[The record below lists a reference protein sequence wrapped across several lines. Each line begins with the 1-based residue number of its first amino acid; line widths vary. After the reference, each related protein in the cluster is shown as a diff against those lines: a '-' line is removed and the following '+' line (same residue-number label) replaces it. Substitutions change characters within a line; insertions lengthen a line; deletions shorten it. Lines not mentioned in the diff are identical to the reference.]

1 MNDKMLSLAGMF
13 AEAERKKL
21 PLTEYLL
28 EYNFSE
34 TDMSKEEILAEMKRL
49 LAVMEA
55 AIEHGLTGVRSQS
68 GLSGGEGVALKNY
81 VEKSLLGAKAMDAV
95 TFAVA
100 AAESNAAMGRIV
112 AAPTAGAS
120 GILPGVFFV
129 LKKHYALSEDDLA
142 KGLVV
147 AGSIGTVIAARASLA
162 GALGGCQAECGSA
175 AAMAAG
181 AAVAMLGGSPAQT
194 GTAVAIVFNNVLGL
208 VCDPVGGLVE
218 IPCIKR
224 NGACALQAMLA
235 ADMALSGIQSFIP
248 ADEAID
254 AMKSVGDMLP
264 CALRETAEG
273 GFAAAPT
280 AVAWTEKYFG

>member
-120 GILPGVFFV
+120 GILPGVFFA

-280 AVAWTEKYFG
+280 AVAWAEKYFG

>member
-120 GILPGVFFV
+120 GILPGVFFA

-218 IPCIKR
+218 IPCVKR

-280 AVAWTEKYFG
+280 AVAWAEKYFG